1 MKKNQASDEINL
13 LEIFLTI
20 IDNKIKIILITVLT
34 IAVVFGLKI
43 IGGNSAKKSK
53 FTTSIKAISIFEET
67 RNYQDLKFDLN
78 FNGDFKKLELNRFT
92 LFEMFI
98 KTFESEKKELLKNFN
113 FIKRENYENE
123 DAYEA
128 ALDQIVSSINIVKR
142 EGDIYNNKKLDKA
155 DIIFFSQNEDIS
167 NKWGEFLNTL
177 EYSVNK
183 ITQKYLKEVIVN
195 KINNAK
201 TTRQNEVEDIE
212 NEIKTNL
219 RYHEL
224 EIQSRLSFLEEQ
236 AKIAR
241 EGNVE
246 SEKVTPSS
254 FGTNYSINY
263 NEDGLL
269 SLYYLKGYR
278 VIEKEIELIKKRKNA
293 YFFAK
298 GMPNLEARKIKL
310 ESDQSI
316 VRVEAE
322 FKKTPIFDDDNFS
335 GGLIETTSIKLIKNN
350 FDFSTRKWIILASLI
365 GLIIGVFYVL
375 ISNAISNAMIRD
387 RK

>member
-34 IAVVFGLKI
+34 VAVVFGLKNI
-43 IGGNSAKKSK
+43 AGNLAKQSK
-53 FTTSIKAISIFEET
+53 FTTNIKAISIFEET
-67 RNYQDLKFDLN
+67 RNYQGLN
-78 FNGDFKKLELNRFT
+78 LDVDTKILELNRFT
-92 LFEMFI
+92 LFDVFLKI
-98 KTFESEKKELLKNFN
+98 FESEKKELVKNFN

-123 DAYEA
+123 ETYKA
-128 ALDQIVSSINIVKR
+128 ALDQIVSSIKIVKF
-142 EGDIYNNKKLDKA
+142 EEDIADNKKLEKA
-155 DIIFFSQNEDIS
+155 AIVFFSQNEDTS

-177 EYSVNK
+177 EYSVNNL
-183 ITQKYLKEVIVN
+183 TQKYLKELIVN
-195 KINNAK
+195 KIDNAK
-201 TTRQNEVEDIE
+201 TARQNKVEDIE

-219 RYHEL
+219 KYYEL
-224 EIQSRLSFLEEQ
+224 EIKSRLSFLEEQ

-254 FGTNYSINY
+254 FGSNYSINY

-278 VIEKEIELIKKRKNA
+278 VIEKEIELIKKREDP

-298 GMPNLEARKIKL
+298 GIPNLEARKIKL
-310 ESDQSI
+310 ESDQGI
-316 VRVEAE
+316 VRVEA
-322 FKKTPIFDDDNFS
+322 KIKQTPIFDDNNFL
-335 GGLIETTSIKLIKNN
+335 GGSLETTSIELIKNN

-375 ISNAISNAMIRD
+375 ISNAVSNAMIRD
-387 RK
+387 HK

>member
-1 MKKNQASDEINL
+1 MKKNQDSDEINL

-20 IDNKIKIILITVLT
+20 IDNKIKIILIIVLT
-34 IAVVFGLKI
+34 IAVVAGPKI
-43 IGGNSAKKSK
+43 IGEDLAEQSK
-53 FTTSIKAISIFEET
+53 FTTKIKAISIFDET
-67 RNYQDLKFDLN
+67 RNYQEDLN
-78 FNGDFKKLELNRFT
+78 LDVDSEILELNRFT
-92 LFEMFI
+92 LFDVFL
-98 KTFESEKKELLKNFN
+98 KTFESEKKELVKNFN

-123 DAYEA
+123 EAYEA
-128 ALDQIVSSINIVKR
+128 ALDQIVSSIKIVKFA
-142 EGDIYNNKKLDKA
+142 EDKDIADNKKLEKA
-155 DIIFFSQNEDIS
+155 AIVFFSQNEDIS

-177 EYSVNK
+177 KYSVNN
-183 ITQKYLKEVIVN
+183 ITQKYLKEVIIN

-201 TTRQNEVEDIE
+201 TTQQNKVEDIE

-219 RYHEL
+219 RYYEL
-224 EIQSRLSFLEEQ
+224 EIKSRLSFLEEQ

-254 FGTNYSINY
+254 FGSNYSINY

-278 VIEKEIELIKKRKNA
+278 VIEKEIELIKKREDS

-298 GMPNLEARKIKL
+298 GIPSLEARKIKL

-316 VRVEAE
+316 AREEAK
-322 FKKTPIFDDDNFS
+322 FKKTPIFDDENFS
-335 GGLIETTSIKLIKNN
+335 GGLIGTTSIEPIKGNW
-350 FDFSTRKWIILASLI
+350 DYSKRKWIILASLI
-365 GLIIGVFYVL
+365 GLIIGVFYVV
-375 ISNAISNAMIRD
+375 ISKAISNAMIRGH
-387 RK
+387 K

>member
-34 IAVVFGLKI
+34 VAVVFGLKI
-43 IGGNSAKKSK
+43 IVGNLAKQST
-53 FTTSIKAISIFEET
+53 FTTNIKAISIFEET
-67 RNYQDLKFDLN
+67 RNYQGLN
-78 FNGDFKKLELNRFT
+78 LNVDTEILELNRFT
-92 LFEMFI
+92 LFDVFL
-98 KTFESEKKELLKNFN
+98 KSFESEKKELVKNFN

-123 DAYEA
+123 ETYKA
-128 ALDQIVSSINIVKR
+128 ALDQIVSSIKIVKF
-142 EGDIYNNKKLDKA
+142 EEDIADNKKLEKA
-155 DIIFFSQNEDIS
+155 AIVFFSQNEDTS

-177 EYSVNK
+177 EYSVNNL
-183 ITQKYLKEVIVN
+183 TQKYLKELIVN
-195 KINNAK
+195 KIDNAK
-201 TTRQNEVEDIE
+201 TARQNKVEDIE

-219 RYHEL
+219 KYYEL
-224 EIQSRLSFLEEQ
+224 EIKSRLSFLEEQ

-254 FGTNYSINY
+254 FGSNYSINY

-278 VIEKEIELIKKRKNA
+278 VIEKEIELIKKREDP

-298 GMPNLEARKIKL
+298 GIPNLEARKIKL

-316 VRVEAE
+316 ARVEAK
-322 FKKTPIFDDDNFS
+322 FKKTPIFDDNNFL
-335 GGLIETTSIKLIKNN
+335 GGSVETTSIELIKNN

-387 RK
+387 HK